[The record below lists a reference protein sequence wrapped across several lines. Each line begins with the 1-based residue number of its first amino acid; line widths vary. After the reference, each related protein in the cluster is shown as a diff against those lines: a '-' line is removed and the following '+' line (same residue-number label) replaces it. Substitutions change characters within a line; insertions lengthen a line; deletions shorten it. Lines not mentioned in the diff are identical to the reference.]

1 MILNTQLLQA
11 IDQLHDECSKLDK
24 IAKLAYLKGQWNRLN
39 QMAWQYGAYLQG
51 RVRVTPEERQY
62 AQTLINMINEVETEG
77 VRTENDLRKEVL
89 KELANALLKGF

>member
-11 IDQLHDECSKLDK
+11 IDQLHDECSKMDK